1 MNNLIC
7 PFCLQDISNGNHTWN
22 CEMNPVNINNSE
34 FQSEKRKQIN
44 KMFINSLNKNNL
56 LEKLKNEK
64 TNSLQSVDL

>member
-34 FQSEKRKQIN
+34 FQSEKRKQVN